1 MKKTEVTVQVYDSF
15 EDIDKKF
22 KDQGFK
28 VTGTYYLN
36 DWYFSKNK
44 DVKKCRTTTWSVNLF
59 CLGK

>member
-1 MKKTEVTVQVYDSF
+1 MYKGDKSMKKTEVTVQVYDSF
-15 EDIDKKF
+15 EDIDKKL

-44 DVKKCRTTTWSVNLF
+44 DVKKCRTTT
-59 CLGK
+59 

>member
-15 EDIDKKF
+15 EDIDKKL

-36 DWYFSKNK
+36 VGIFQKI
-44 DVKKCRTTTWSVNLF
+44 RT
-59 CLGK
+59 

>member
-44 DVKKCRTTTWSVNLF
+44 DVKKCRTTT
-59 CLGK
+59 